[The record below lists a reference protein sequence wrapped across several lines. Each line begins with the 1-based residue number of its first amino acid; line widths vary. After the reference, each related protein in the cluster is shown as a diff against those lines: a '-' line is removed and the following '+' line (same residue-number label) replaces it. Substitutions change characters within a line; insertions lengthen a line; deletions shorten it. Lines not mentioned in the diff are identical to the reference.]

1 MRCFIIENPINNQEP
16 TFTITDTKLDISVVT
31 LSVQDNAKL
40 LEHLKS
46 GFQTTINWSKSA
58 PKVTVEQRNQYLNF
72 LIIPNFQVVN
82 RLFVLSFEETN
93 GRTSYKRY
101 YFPLVEIKGYNVV
114 IDGRNVFDQ
123 PVKNNLLRC
132 YNTRKIS
139 TGQGDDCTTGCLLD
153 YNYFNNYHKM
163 IAKDLSKQQAL
174 HADPKTIQQ
183 INFTANL
190 DGAVVFELEPKK
202 IWLRQVDKT

>member
-1 MRCFIIENPINNQEP
+1 MRCFIIENPIDNQEP

-46 GFQTTINWSKSA
+46 GFQTAINWSKSA
-58 PKVTVEQRNQYLNF
+58 PKVTAEQRNQYLNF

-82 RLFVLSFEETN
+82 RLFVLSFEDTN

-101 YFPLVEIKGYNVV
+101 YFSLVEIKSYNVV
-114 IDGRNVFDQ
+114 TDGRNFFDQ
-123 PVKNNLLRC
+123 PVKNNLITC
-132 YNTRKIS
+132 YNTWKIS

-163 IAKDLSKQQAL
+163 IAIDLSKQQAL

-190 DGAVVFELEPKK
+190 DRAVVLELEPKK